1 MVWVYLVDSVAG
13 SACGLE
19 GVTVGSGAR
28 ITAVTVTETSRV
40 GVTIRGGSDEAIED
54 RIILVIPMIEAA
66 VVGADMSGA
75 EVR

>member
-1 MVWVYLVDSVAG
+1 MTTVACDSR
-13 SACGLE
+13 SI
-19 GVTVGSGAR
+19 TVGSGAR

-66 VVGADMSGA
+66 VVGAVVPGV
-75 EVR
+75 EVRGEISN